1 MIFIPHNI
9 NDNIKN
15 TLVVRLNRIIKTTK
29 KSKTTN
35 ILNREII
42 YFYNKM
48 FQFSKIIYIIKYFIV
63 IDIKNVLSNIQ
74 TVLFP
79 ASEMIM
85 WRSRSL
91 RLLL

>member
-1 MIFIPHNI
+1 MIYIPHNI

-15 TLVVRLNRIIKTTK
+15 TLVVRLNRIIKTTT
-29 KSKTTN
+29 KTIN
-35 ILNREII
+35 ILNKEII